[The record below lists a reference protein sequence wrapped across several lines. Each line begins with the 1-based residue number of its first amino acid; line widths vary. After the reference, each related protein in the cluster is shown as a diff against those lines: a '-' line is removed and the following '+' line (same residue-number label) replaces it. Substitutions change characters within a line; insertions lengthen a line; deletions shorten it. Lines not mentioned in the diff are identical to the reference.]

1 MSNYILSPEKVKY
14 KSLKRII
21 FICSLDMGKNHTIGK
36 IFLQPYK
43 EGEMMTLGEKIKI
56 LRKKKYTQEEL
67 AERLGVHVNTI
78 VRWERGDRN
87 PTADKLK
94 ELADVLDTT
103 SDYLLDDTDDSFVGD
118 EQEGITKE
126 RKTPMPRMRKEH
138 SLEENRGMVVY
149 KANGQEIEIPAT
161 RDFYKL
167 FELIIDGMKS
177 GVPRDETLSMIEQ
190 GQDGSMREKRLSMA

>member
-1 MSNYILSPEKVKY
+1 
-14 KSLKRII
+14 
-21 FICSLDMGKNHTIGK
+21 
-36 IFLQPYK
+36 
-43 EGEMMTLGEKIKI
+43 MTLGEKIKT
-56 LRKKKYTQEEL
+56 LRKKKYTQEEF
-67 AERLGVHVNTI
+67 ADRLGVHVNTLI
-78 VRWERGDRN
+78 RWERGDRM
-87 PTADKLK
+87 PTADRLK
-94 ELADVLDTT
+94 DLADVLDTT

-118 EQEGITKE
+118 EQESITKE
-126 RKTPMPRMRKEH
+126 RKTSMPRMRKEH
-138 SLEENRGMVVY
+138 SLEENRGIVVY